1 MFTIF
6 WGPANYFSE
15 HILFL
20 VILRF
25 LAKMW
30 PWSSSTKWVLS
41 QLHSNIV
48 GSARNWS
55 TSSSGRELK
64 NWTFWDDWE
73 QFLITV
79 DVKKSH
85 LLVIKLKLTLI
96 LLNIV
101 RRLIPSIDL
110 LLRIAWQIFFRGF
123 LLIIVSYS

>member
-15 HILFL
+15 LILL
-20 VILRF
+20 LIIPRF

-30 PWSSSTKWVLS
+30 PWSSSTKRVLS

-48 GSARNWS
+48 GWARNWS

-64 NWTFWDDWE
+64 NWTFWSDWG
-73 QFLITV
+73 QVLITV

-85 LLVIKLKLTLI
+85 LLDIKLKLALI
-96 LLNIV
+96 LLNIA
-101 RRLIPSIDL
+101 RRLIPSIAL

-123 LLIIVSYS
+123 LLILGGYS